1 MFLSDTAIRRPVLT
15 LVILI
20 VLMLF
25 GTLATRNMGIDIVPN
40 VVVPYVSVIVVY
52 PGASP
57 EEIETSVARP
67 IEDAAVQV
75 DGLKHMTTTCANNFC
90 QVMLEFNLNVD
101 QNVAADDIR
110 AKIAAIEGD
119 LPNGAEKPQV
129 QKYDVNAIPVVTLA
143 LTGEQSVDEL
153 YDYADDR
160 LSGRLSTVAGVASVE
175 LIGGE
180 EREVVVTVDRAKLS
194 ASGLTLAQV
203 VEAVGK
209 GNLSARHR
217 GPRADRDRNR
227 ARHADLPARRR
238 DVCVRHE
245 AQGVDRLVR
254 RTSRSPDEGDETR
267 RGECGEDGEW
277 PARDLQDACRWAAG
291 RHASRL
297 GAR

>member
-1 MFLSDTAIRRPVLT
+1 MILSDTAIRRPVLT
-15 LVILI
+15 LVVLI

-90 QVMLEFNLNVD
+90 QVMLEFNLDVD

-119 LPNGAEKPQV
+119 LPSGAEKPQV

-160 LSGRLSTVAGVASVE
+160 LSGRLSTVAGGRQGQPQDPVWTALGPCARVLRDVRRRGS
-175 LIGGE
+175 
-180 EREVVVTVDRAKLS
+180 
-194 ASGLTLAQV
+194 
-203 VEAVGK
+203 
-209 GNLSARHR
+209 RHR
-217 GPRADRDRNR
+217 GPRADRDRGR
-227 ARHADLPARRR
+227 ARHAALSARCR

-245 AQGVDRLVR
+245 AKGVDRLVR
-254 RTSRSPDEGDETR
+254 RTSRRRDARDEAR
-267 RGECGEDGEW
+267 RSERGEDG
-277 PARDLQDACRWAAG
+277 G
-291 RHASRL
+291 RFA
-297 GAR
+297 

>member
-1 MFLSDTAIRRPVLT
+1 MILSDTAIRRPVLT
-15 LVILI
+15 LVVLI

-90 QVMLEFNLNVD
+90 QVLLEFNLNVD

-119 LPNGAEKPQV
+119 LPSGAEKPQV

-153 YDYADDR
+153 YEYADDR

-180 EREVVVTVDRAKLS
+180 EREVVVTVDRAKL
-194 ASGLTLAQV
+194 AACGLTLAQV
-203 VEAVGK
+203 VR
-209 GNLSARHR
+209 SARATSRFHQDSSRTMRASSPSCSTPRRAASRTSGGSRSEPCAAR
-217 GPRADRDRNR
+217 GSTCATSRRLRS
-227 ARHADLPARRR
+227 ARSAR
-238 DVCVRHE
+238 
-245 AQGVDRLVR
+245 
-254 RTSRSPDEGDETR
+254 SRSPRSTDV
-267 RGECGEDGEW
+267 
-277 PARDLQDACRWAAG
+277 PP
-291 RHASRL
+291 S
-297 GAR
+297 